1 MLFGEQKL
9 YKTINLP
16 SVLFLFI
23 LPLNLSIDLYVVTW
37 LISIHLFDLCHNS
50 FLIFSL
56 GLQVHFFLYLKT
68 LCNLTNEFCFPWN
81 VIKGV
86 DIQCTL
92 KLPVWV
98 IHWWVFLWRLKY
110 MISDNPCIIMS
121 CKVWYIW
128 KRCIDLWIKKKK
140 QC

>member
-9 YKTINLP
+9 YKAINLP

-56 GLQVHFFLYLKT
+56 GLQVHFFLCLKT

-81 VIKGV
+81 VIKGHSK
-86 DIQCTL
+86 ITCL
-92 KLPVWV
+92 GYSLMS
-98 IHWWVFLWRLKY
+98 FLWRLKY
-110 MISDNPCIIMS
+110 VISDNPCIIMS

-128 KRCIDLWIKKKK
+128 KMCIDLWIKKKK

>member
-1 MLFGEQKL
+1 MTKIVNNFSPMECSLGNKSYIKPL
-9 YKTINLP
+9 IYP
-16 SVLFLFI
+16 SSVLFLFI

-56 GLQVHFFLYLKT
+56 GLQVHFFLCLKT

-86 DIQCTL
+86 GIQCTL

-98 IHWWVFLWRLKY
+98 IHWWVFYEGW
-110 MISDNPCIIMS
+110 NTWFQIIPA
-121 CKVWYIW
+121 
-128 KRCIDLWIKKKK
+128 L
-140 QC
+140 